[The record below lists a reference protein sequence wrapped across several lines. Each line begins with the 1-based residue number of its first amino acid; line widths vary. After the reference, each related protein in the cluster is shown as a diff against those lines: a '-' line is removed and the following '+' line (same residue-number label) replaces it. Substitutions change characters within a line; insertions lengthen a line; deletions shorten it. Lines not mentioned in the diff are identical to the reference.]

1 MLNHQDLPPEIWLD
15 IFDWATFNPNIITN
29 ASTPFTPIPD
39 STRDPNL
46 QVRAAL
52 ASVCRTWR
60 KWAAQSLYQDVKIR
74 RDAHALKQALERYQH
89 AAASY
94 GQLVR
99 RVVLPYQSTVTG
111 PSRTLESVEILK
123 LCPHLHTL
131 QRPQHSLADPLSF
144 DYEAECPP
152 FPSLRRLD
160 WWHHNEA
167 DRTGGINA
175 LGVVLRNAP
184 HLRYLFVGGV
194 ISHTCME
201 PGRVSLPDLETV
213 RLQVRSG
220 MLLRQMV
227 SQWFLPSL
235 KHIILDSPVVRDGSQ
250 AIWET
255 FGEQLETMEFGKHV
269 RFLIS
274 DFLTPCLTSCP
285 NLKELNYYI
294 FFTSPPESDIV
305 HSKLTTVG
313 LHAHVNALLVE
324 GGSAWN
330 LVEHHFEILT
340 SPNLPALRR
349 IVLYGDWRAV
359 LLHSRFVTI
368 KEMVKTSNRIL
379 ELSHQARPSSLDIGE
394 TDSSCC
400 DYMAI

>member
-1 MLNHQDLPPEIWLD
+1 MLDHEALPPEIWLH
-15 IFDWATFNPNIITN
+15 IFDWATFNPYIVNN
-29 ASTPFTPIPD
+29 ASVPFTPIPD
-39 STRDPNL
+39 STRDPSL
-46 QVRAAL
+46 QVSTAL
-52 ASVCRTWR
+52 SSVCRTWR
-60 KWAAQSLYQDVKIR
+60 CWAAQSLYRDVKISS
-74 RDAHALKQALERYQH
+74 DAHALKQALDGHQH
-89 AAASY
+89 AGASY

-111 PSRTLESVEILK
+111 PSRMLESVEILK

-131 QRPQHSLADPLSF
+131 HRPQHPLAEPLPF

-152 FPSLRRLD
+152 LPSLQRLE

-184 HLRYLFVGGV
+184 RLRYLFVGGV
-194 ISHTCME
+194 LGAHHICME
-201 PGRVSLPDLETV
+201 PGRVFLPDLETV

-235 KHIILDSPVVRDGSQ
+235 KHVILDSPVVRDGSQ

-255 FGEQLETMEFGKHV
+255 FGEQLETLEFGKHV

-274 DFLTPCLTSCP
+274 DFLTPCLMSCP

-294 FFTSPPESDIV
+294 FFTSPPRKRHRPFETY
-305 HSKLTTVG
+305 HS
-313 LHAHVNALLVE
+313 
-324 GGSAWN
+324 
-330 LVEHHFEILT
+330 
-340 SPNLPALRR
+340 LRR

-368 KEMVKTSNRIL
+368 KEMVKMSDKIL
-379 ELSHQARPSSLDIGE
+379 ELSHQADRR
-394 TDSSCC
+394 
-400 DYMAI
+400 A